1 MTTVRSRFAA
11 AASCVALMAAFGL
24 SACSKSSDTSTTT
37 TVSETAGSVT
47 SDAGNMMANAGSMMS
62 DAVNPDTPQDFVTKA
77 TIANMFE
84 IEEAKVAVK
93 TAKNPDVKK
102 FAQQMITDHTKAGTE
117 MKAVVAKVQ
126 GVTAPTALDD
136 AHQSKLDDLK
146 KKTGDDFD
154 QDYVSDQKGAHG
166 DAVSLFKNYADNG
179 TDPDLKAFAAK
190 TLPTLQAHKDMID
203 KM

>member
-1 MTTVRSRFAA
+1 MSKFRSRFAVALSCTALA
-11 AASCVALMAAFGL
+11 AALSL
-24 SACSKSSDTSTTT
+24 SACSKSDQTTASDTGNG
-37 TVSETAGSVT
+37 AM
-47 SDAGNMMANAGSMMS
+47 SDAGNMMSDAGSMLS

-77 TIANMFE
+77 GVANMFE

-102 FAQQMITDHTKAGTE
+102 FAQQMITDHTKAGND
-117 MKAVVAKVQ
+117 MKAVVAKLS

-136 AHQSKLDDLK
+136 AHQSKIDDLK

-154 QDYVSDQKGAHG
+154 QDYVSDQKDAHNE
-166 DAVSLFKNYADNG
+166 AVNLFKNYADNG
-179 TDPDLKAFAAK
+179 TDPNLKDFAAK